1 MNSSE
6 ETHNERPKKPTKET
20 EILRTS
26 HWLLSRRGPAFLDP
40 IFRLGDQTIRRIK
53 SYVEKGQVVADLGCG
68 WGYYSFALADM
79 VGPGG
84 KVYAVDLAKK
94 CILKIQRRAEKGGY
108 QNIETYVSSA
118 SDLSIIKD
126 RSVDFV
132 FANGLLCSMAID
144 RQSAVT
150 EIKRILKLN
159 GHAYLSLGATPPL
172 GYVDQTEWEMILQ
185 GFNVDMAGDYKE
197 KWALV
202 SHFSF

>member
-6 ETHNERPKKPTKET
+6 KTRNERPKKPTKET
-20 EILRTS
+20 EVLRTS
-26 HWLLSRRGPAFLDP
+26 HWFLSRRGPAFLDP

-108 QNIETYVSSA
+108 RNIETYVSSA

-185 GFNVDMAGDYKE
+185 GFNVDMAGNYKE